1 MAISPPSDIVL
12 DVARAAEPASV
23 EAARAALM
31 KRVSAGANAVAEI
44 FSPGETAPTTTATP
58 TTKSQAAE
66 PFRKFEAMVLQQFVQ
81 TMLPAQ
87 DSAVYG
93 KGLAGDM
100 WKSMMAEKIANV
112 MAERGGIGI
121 ADRILGD
128 HYMKGER
135 AAPVGPVSNSPDRAE
150 LDQQSNLS
158 SALIDQLQLRIAR
171 ALTGP
176 TDANDAETTA
186 QPASGA

>member
-23 EAARAALM
+23 EAARAALAR
-31 KRVSAGANAVAEI
+31 RVSAGASSVAEI
-44 FSPGETAPTTTATP
+44 FSPAETAPTTTAA
-58 TTKSQAAE
+58 TTRSQAAE

-128 HYMKGER
+128 HYMKGEK

-176 TDANDAETTA
+176 INANDAET
-186 QPASGA
+186 QPPSGA